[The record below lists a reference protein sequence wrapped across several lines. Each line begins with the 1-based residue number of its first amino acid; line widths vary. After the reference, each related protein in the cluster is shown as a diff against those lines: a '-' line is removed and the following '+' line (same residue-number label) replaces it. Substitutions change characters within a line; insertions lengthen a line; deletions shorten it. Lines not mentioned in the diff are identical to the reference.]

1 METVFQ
7 CMPFINTCLP
17 MRKSL
22 TKNTKIFFFKRMSQI
37 FKKTENKRNARNV
50 KVEEKLFLN
59 KCPCKVCDVR
69 RALELII

>member
-1 METVFQ
+1 
-7 CMPFINTCLP
+7 
-17 MRKSL
+17 
-22 TKNTKIFFFKRMSQI
+22 MSQI